1 MSAKIVVPVTSI
13 INDEG
18 EIMYDYE
25 DMADCFANELY
36 QLDNTINV
44 ICTVQ
49 TSGGTYVL
57 NKKQKGV

>member
-25 DMADCFANELY
+25 EMADYFANELY
-36 QLDNTINV
+36 QLDDTLTV
-44 ICTVQ
+44 ICTIQ
-49 TSGGTYVL
+49 T
-57 NKKQKGV
+57 KQKGD